1 MDIEADDIG
10 ADLKAA
16 FAEHAEAAPNV
27 ETALTE
33 TKPAVKVDDAG
44 RVRDEHGKFATK
56 TKDEEAASEAAAATK
71 DLKATIQTPE
81 PKAQEAVQ
89 AAAAEKPQAI
99 RPPASWSPEAKAA
112 FLEAPQSVQQA
123 MLKRN
128 EEMEEG
134 QKQWSTKAESF
145 NRLDKVLAP
154 HRDRWAL
161 NGVSEDV
168 AVAQLLAAQNM
179 LDTKPYEAIQYL
191 ARSYNVDLRRLVAPT
206 QGQPA
211 NGQQPQGQQ
220 FDIGQHPVVQQLTQ
234 QVQTLTQTLS
244 QRQQAEEAA
253 HTSAVQSEITK
264 FSTDPEHI
272 YFENVRAKVAAL
284 LRADGLE
291 GKASPQERLKAAY
304 DEACWATPNVRALMQ
319 AAEAKKKADAAK
331 VKDAKNAS
339 GSVAGT
345 PIGGKQARNGASSDD
360 LENDIREAVRA
371 HA

>member
-1 MDIEADDIG
+1 MSTETETEDDIG

-16 FAEHAEAAPNV
+16 FAEHAEATPTV
-27 ETALTE
+27 EAALE
-33 TKPAVKVDDAG
+33 AKPAVKIDDAG
-44 RVRDEHGKFATK
+44 RTRDEHGKFAPK
-56 TKDEEAASEAAAATK
+56 TEEAVPAEAAAKK
-71 DLKATIQTPE
+71 D
-81 PKAQEAVQ
+81 PKASVEAPELQ
-89 AAAAEKPQAI
+89 AKEGVPAPVEKPAAI
-99 RPPASWSPEAKAA
+99 QPPKTWSPEAKAA
-112 FLEAPQSVQQA
+112 FLEAPVTVQQA

-154 HRDRWAL
+154 HRDKWAL

-168 AVAQLLAAQNM
+168 AVAQLLAAQTM

-191 ARSYNVDLRRLVAPT
+191 ARSYNVDLRRLVAPS

-211 NGQQPQGQQ
+211 NGSAVNTQMP
-220 FDIGQHPVVQQLTQ
+220 DIGQHPLVQQLSQ
-234 QVQTLTQTLS
+234 QVQTLTQTLA
-244 QRQQAEEAA
+244 QQQQAEATA
-253 HTSAVQSEITK
+253 HRETTLGEIEK

-291 GKASPQERLKAAY
+291 GKASPQERLKTAY
-304 DEACWATPNVRALMQ
+304 DEACWATPSVRALMQ
-319 AAEAKKKADAAK
+319 AADAKKKADAAK

-360 LENDIREAVRA
+360 LENDIRAA
-371 HA
+371 MHASA